1 MKHFLVLALT
11 LLAAAGSSF
20 GQTPPPTLTVIPANP
35 TTNDA
40 VVVRAGFDFCEVF
53 APTVTFVGAT
63 AITIDATPTVCPG
76 GGFGFGFFQVPVGKL
91 PGGTYSIALNVGS
104 VPLNS
109 TTFTVSGDP
118 IPAGSG
124 GLSIIPSQP
133 NDTDY
138 ISIRFLGSGA
148 IDSGA
153 FPLACLHGD
162 SAFRRVTLANNV
174 IRIEKLAEEPITID
188 YVYVPL
194 PPVVPSVPAHE
205 VWSGRLVAGDY
216 RVELYCSLYDTIR
229 YASANFTVKP
239 SYMTNVQRKNP
250 LLNPPRP
257 MASYSG
263 QWTPETELG
272 WGLFLNQ
279 VESRQLAVTLFLYA
293 PDSRSVW
300 YYCGGG
306 QWESVF
312 TYRTPCSKFVGTAF
326 GLPFQGIQEVGSGTV
341 VLRFA
346 GPPVSGQPER
356 LGVAA
361 SLENVVT
368 VDLQAEGQ
376 QLTGKRFIRIR

>member
-1 MKHFLVLALT
+1 MKSPSLLMLV
-11 LLAAAGSSF
+11 LLAAASLSF
-20 GQTPPPTLTVIPANP
+20 GQAQPLTLTVIPANP
-35 TTNDA
+35 TTNDSI
-40 VVVRAGFDFCEVF
+40 VVRVDPEICVW
-53 APTVTFVGAT
+53 APNVTFVGAT
-63 AITIDATPTVCPG
+63 AIAIDATQLVCPG
-76 GGFGFGFFQVPVGKL
+76 SGLGFGPLQFPIGRL
-91 PGGTYSIALNVGS
+91 PSGTYSIAFELSGRLYS
-104 VPLNS
+104 S
-109 TTFTVSGDP
+109 TSFTVGGAT
-118 IPAGSG
+118 IPAAEG
-124 GLSIIPSQP
+124 GLSIIPAQP

-138 ISIRFLGSGA
+138 ISIRFLGSEA

>member
-1 MKHFLVLALT
+1 MKSILVFALT
-11 LLAAAGSSF
+11 LLTAVGLSF
-20 GQTPPPTLTVIPANP
+20 GQTPPPTFSVIPANP
-35 TTNDA
+35 TTNDSI
-40 VVVRAGFDFCEVF
+40 VVRVDIDICYIR
-53 APTVTFVGAT
+53 APNVTFVGTT
-63 AITIDATPTVCPG
+63 AITIGVDFTVCPATG
-76 GGFGFGFFQVPVGKL
+76 PSGVLLQVPIGKL
-91 PGGTYSIALNVGS
+91 PSGTYSVVLNAFGNLS
-104 VPLNS
+104 NS
-109 TTFTVSGDP
+109 TSFAVSGAP
-118 IPAGSG
+118 IPDGSG
-124 GLSIIPSQP
+124 GLSIVPAQP

-162 SAFRRVTLANNV
+162 SAFRRVTVANNV
-174 IRIEKLAEEPITID
+174 IRIEKLAEEPIRID
-188 YVYVPL
+188 IYTSL
-194 PPVVPSVPAHE
+194 PPAVPSVPAYD

-263 QWTPETELG
+263 QWTPETESG

-312 TYRTPCSKFVGTAF
+312 TYRTPCNKYVGTPF
-326 GLPFQGIQEVGSGTV
+326 GLPFQGIQQAGSGTV

-368 VDLQAEGQ
+368 VDLEAEGQ